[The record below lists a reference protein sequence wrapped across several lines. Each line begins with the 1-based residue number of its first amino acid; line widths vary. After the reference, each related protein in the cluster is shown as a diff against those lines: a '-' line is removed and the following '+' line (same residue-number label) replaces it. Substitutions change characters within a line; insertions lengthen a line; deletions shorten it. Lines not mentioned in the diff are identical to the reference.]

1 MSVIYNLAVD
11 AFKDTMEDH
20 VKSLDKVKVNSHRCS
35 ALGHT
40 ATYVITEIDKTGPV
54 LAFSMSFVLKI
65 SASLSSKPSFF
76 HVFLLLLYV

>member
-11 AFKDTMEDH
+11 VFKDTMADH

-40 ATYVITEIDKTGPV
+40 ATYVITEIDSGPV

-76 HVFLLLLYV
+76 HVFFLLLYV